1 MVTLEERQTSRHSTG
16 SARGNDIVV
25 SLLPFVLVRCVPGN
39 TWKTVTDA
47 WNEYHSVALREF
59 DRHLTT
65 FIKPYGHIG
74 TPGPL
79 RFLSSG
85 DGFNR
90 RFQSILSQFGK
101 KERCVDDTIFY
112 DEHLSDHWLRA
123 VEFFTRL
130 QAAGIALN
138 IDKFQF
144 CQIVIRLC
152 GISYFRRYYRTAYSI
167 SRRRPHFSCPQQHY
181 RYTQV
186 VWFS

>member
-1 MVTLEERQTSRHSTG
+1 MVVTRKQD
-16 SARGNDIVV
+16 GNPRRTIDL
-25 SLLPFVLVRCVPGN
+25 SPLNRFCKRELYYGEPPFVLARRVPGN

-130 QAAGIALN
+130 
-138 IDKFQF
+138 
-144 CQIVIRLC
+144 
-152 GISYFRRYYRTAYSI
+152 
-167 SRRRPHFSCPQQHY
+167 
-181 RYTQV
+181 
-186 VWFS
+186 